1 MKQLITAVGVAYERT
16 ENNRVLPHV
25 VGEVFYMRKTAILRR
40 NVRKVVF
47 RHTMPLNGNHAN
59 IIKPAMRKILDLLV
73 RRYYANGGKWDKVTQ
88 ELIALN

>member
-1 MKQLITAVGVAYERT
+1 MKQLITAVGVAYERN
-16 ENNRVLPHV
+16 ESDRVTPHV

-47 RHTMPLNGNHAN
+47 RHTMPLNGNAN
-59 IIKPAMRKILDLLV
+59 LIKPAMRKILDV
-73 RRYYANGGKWDKVTQ
+73 MVTRYYANGGKWDKVTQ